1 MSNRAIHSGKISQRP
16 PCGAV
21 IYETEGNITDDWAKV
36 TCQHCLKSQPEMSA
50 QADSAEQETPARPNW
65 PCEWEGCLN
74 DVKYQIDLG
83 IDDMKPWICDEHM
96 NKLVEALGDEED

>member
-1 MSNRAIHSGKISQRP
+1 MNNRAIHYGSTGQRP
-16 PCGAV
+16 PCGAI
-21 IYETEGNITDDWAKV
+21 IYPTENNITSNWSKV
-36 TCQHCLKSQPEMSA
+36 TCRHCLKSQPETMA
-50 QADSAEQETPARPNW
+50 QSDNAKKEEPERPNW

-96 NKLVEALGDEED
+96 NKLVEIFDDGEE